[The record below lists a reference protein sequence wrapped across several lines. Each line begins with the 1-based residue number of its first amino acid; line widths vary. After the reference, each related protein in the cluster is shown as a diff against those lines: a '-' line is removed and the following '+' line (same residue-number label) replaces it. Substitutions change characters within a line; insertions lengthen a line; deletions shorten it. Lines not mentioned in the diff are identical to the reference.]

1 MRVDGLE
8 EAERDPCVDDDD
20 VQAVRRRGVDER
32 ARDGAG
38 GQDEHFERVRVF
50 GGEPEGRGVFV
61 VDLVD
66 VLVQE
71 GRVQELVVCDA

>member
-1 MRVDGLE
+1 MCG
-8 EAERDPCVDDDD
+8 
-20 VQAVRRRGVDER
+20 RGVDQW

-38 GQDEHFERVRVF
+38 RQDEDFERVRVF
-50 GGEPEGRGVFV
+50 GGESEGRGVFV

-71 GRVQELVVCDA
+71 GRVQELVVYRRALD